1 MHSLNLEW
9 GRAVIGKSIC
19 VKDSELVYGGL
30 LVYRL
35 NVVRIEIPPLRERS
49 ERIASI
55 VDRRSLHRRTQP
67 AACDACRPARF
78 GAPRTPGAARP
89 AGAGPHQQL
98 LATMVQMGLQRIIIE
113 SGRLNAV
120 INFHIGAS
128 SAAAN
133 DRSAGAPASGPGER
147 RPMCRARSVTCRAT
161 ERRPPGAHKRTS
173 T

>member
-55 VDRRSLHRRTQP
+55 VDHFIAEHNQRRAMHVG
-67 AACDACRPARF
+67 RPDSALLERLV
-78 GAPRTPGAARP
+78 
-89 AGAGPHQQL
+89 L
-98 LATMVQMGLQRIIIE
+98 LAQQVL
-113 SGRLNAV
+113 A
-120 INFHIGAS
+120 
-128 SAAAN
+128 
-133 DRSAGAPASGPGER
+133 
-147 RPMCRARSVTCRAT
+147 
-161 ERRPPGAHKRTS
+161 RTS
-173 T
+173 SCSRRWYRWACSALSSRAGGSTP